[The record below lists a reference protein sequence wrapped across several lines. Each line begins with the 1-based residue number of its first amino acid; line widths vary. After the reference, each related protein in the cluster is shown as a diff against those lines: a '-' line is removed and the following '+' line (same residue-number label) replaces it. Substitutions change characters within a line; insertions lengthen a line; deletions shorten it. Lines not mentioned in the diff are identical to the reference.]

1 MLGAIYG
8 RVSTGKQVAET
19 QLLPPRDFCREHK
32 IKVFREY
39 VDVGVSGAKESR
51 PQLNQLLIDM
61 RNKKFDVIVIYKLDR
76 IARSLSHLLNLFQ
89 EFRNR
94 KIRLVSV
101 TDNID
106 TAKADDPVSKA
117 FWQLLGVFGE
127 LEREII
133 RSRVI
138 SGLER
143 AKRDGIKLGRHLGS
157 KDKRPRATGGYYL
170 RYSGIRKK
178 NRQLGKR
185 ILVKQEG

>member
-8 RVSTGKQVAET
+8 RVSTNKQVAET

-32 IKVFREY
+32 IKVFKEY

-51 PQLNQLLIDM
+51 PQLNRLLDDM
-61 RNKKFDVIVIYKLDR
+61 RIKKFEVIVIYRLDR

-94 KIRLVSV
+94 KVRLISLA
-101 TDNID
+101 DNID
-106 TAKADDPVSKA
+106 TFKADDPVSKA
-117 FWQLLGVFGE
+117 FWQLLGVFSE
-127 LEREII
+127 LEKEII
-133 RSRVI
+133 RGRVI

-143 AKRDGIKLGRHLGS
+143 AKRAGVKLGRRLGS
-157 KDKRPRATGGYYL
+157 KDKRPRATSGYKL
-170 RYSGIRKK
+170 RYAGIKKK

-185 ILVKQEG
+185 